1 MRWLYP
7 KTGYVRTS
15 HYKWIGWKAECFYGS
30 TDFMKFDP
38 IWGFWLWMPLTLP
51 PVWVKV
57 LATPQQ
63 RDEWSMAQDWWE
75 GFLWHGRELNCIV
88 LDLLDVNQRCK
99 IIAPCSKQN
108 HALAPSFAQ
117 EFTRRSCILTIHI
130 MTCWSAKHDHT
141 SSIYIIPKSKTIS
154 ISKRGNCN
162 PDYLYNIYIY
172 VYTEGYMFCFHNHLM
187 NNFLSTHILLW
198 QSKHVDPHHMI
209 IYIETDLTTT
219 VKTCWY
225 ALHDHLT

>member
-117 EFTRRSCILTIHI
+117 EFTRRSCILTSISWHVGQQNMIIHLP
-130 MTCWSAKHDHT
+130 ST
-141 SSIYIIPKSKTIS
+141 SYQNPKQFQYQNVETVTRLSIYIYICIHW
-154 ISKRGNCN
+154 G
-162 PDYLYNIYIY
+162 IY
-172 VYTEGYMFCFHNHLM
+172 VL
-187 NNFLSTHILLW
+187 LS
-198 QSKHVDPHHMI
+198 QPPN
-209 IYIETDLTTT
+209 E
-219 VKTCWY
+219 
-225 ALHDHLT
+225 